1 MHGRFKSISVKMP
14 FVWALEVHLRRSAS
28 GSMAAAMKPLVAF
41 RAALTRA
48 AEAATPRGL
57 L

>member
-1 MHGRFKSISVKMP
+1 MP